1 MGIDYSCVD
10 AVFLGEQFEL
20 LGNATCGDSFAET
33 VQEDVAGIE
42 TFIFKPAHRLCAQ
55 RLGDVK
61 ST

>member
-20 LGNATCGDSFAET
+20 LRNASCGDSFSET

-42 TFIFKPAHRLCAQ
+42 AFLFEPAHRLSAQ

-61 ST
+61 SA